1 MQLILSFFYIIWI
14 VKNVIFC
21 RIQSQNIITKHCFVK
36 IGGGLMALRKCNS
49 TSKNCSTKRGTRKT
63 EASTDNAKSR
73 TTAKKTSRTK
83 SCN

>member
-14 VKNVIFC
+14 VKKVIFC

-49 TSKNCSTKRGTRKT
+49 TSKKCSTKRGTRKT

-83 SCN
+83 NCN

>member
-21 RIQSQNIITKHCFVK
+21 RIQNQNIITKHCFVK

-49 TSKNCSTKRGTRKT
+49 TSKKCSTKRGTRKT

-83 SCN
+83 NCN

>member
-14 VKNVIFC
+14 VINVIFC

-49 TSKNCSTKRGTRKT
+49 TSKKCSTKRGTRKT
-63 EASTDNAKSR
+63 ESSTDNAKSR

-83 SCN
+83 NCN

>member
-14 VKNVIFC
+14 VINVIFC

-49 TSKNCSTKRGTRKT
+49 TSKKCSTKRGTRKT

-83 SCN
+83 NCN

>member
-21 RIQSQNIITKHCFVK
+21 RIQSQNIITKQCFVK

-49 TSKNCSTKRGTRKT
+49 TSKKCSTKRGTRKT

-83 SCN
+83 NCN